1 MGRSVGRLR
10 DEQAVGAIL
19 SWAQVWRLT
28 CLRKKKGG
36 GEWNRWM
43 TGDQFRFDMGDQR
56 RGLMSEILSSSAGGN
71 LGIYEWGLGLQS
83 AECLLDAAGFEVIR
97 IGWGNR
103 GPPRNIG
110 ASFPR

>member
-1 MGRSVGRLR
+1 
-10 DEQAVGAIL
+10 
-19 SWAQVWRLT
+19 
-28 CLRKKKGG
+28 
-36 GEWNRWM
+36 M

-71 LGIYEWGLGLQS
+71 LGICEWGLGLQS
-83 AECLLDAAGFEVIR
+83 VECLLDAAGFEVIR

-103 GPPRNIG
+103 GPRRNIG